1 MNSDSTIDKLYD
13 LRLSVMA
20 EAFTTELART
30 GDATLGF
37 ADRFGLIIDR
47 QWTAREESRLL
58 RRLKN
63 ANLRVSASIEEID
76 FRTPR
81 GLDREVVLDLAGL
94 GFVTG
99 AGNVIITGPTGL
111 GKTYLACALADRACR
126 RGHSAS
132 YRRVPRLVFELALA
146 RADGT
151 YLKAIAAIARVDVLI
166 LDDWGLVTLDAQ
178 ASSDIMDVIDDRA
191 GLRSTIVTS
200 QLPVSE
206 WHSLIT
212 DPSIA
217 DALLDRLV
225 HRAVR
230 IELKGDSMRKE
241 APKEAPKRTKKL
253 T

>member
-1 MNSDSTIDKLYD
+1 MNTALTIERLYD
-13 LRLSVMA
+13 MRLGPMA
-20 EAFTTELART
+20 EAYSTELARS
-30 GDATLGF
+30 GDPALGF
-37 ADRFGLIIDR
+37 AERFGLVVEH
-47 QWTAREESRLL
+47 QWAVREEGRLA

-63 ANLRVSASIEEID
+63 AGLKVDASIEEID
-76 FRTPR
+76 YTAAR
-81 GLDREVVLDLAGL
+81 GLDRAVVADLAELSFLRGA
-94 GFVTG
+94 GNIIVTG
-99 AGNVIITGPTGL
+99 ATGL

-126 RGHSAS
+126 RGHTAS
-132 YRRVPRLVFELALA
+132 YRRVQRLVFELALS

-151 YLKAIAAIARVDVLI
+151 YLKAIASIAKIDVLI
-166 LDDWGLVTLDAQ
+166 LDDWGLAALDAQ
-178 ASSDIMDVIDDRA
+178 AASDIMDVIDDRA
-191 GLRSTIVTS
+191 GVRSTIVTS

-230 IELKGDSMRKE
+230 IELKGGSMRKE
-241 APKEAPKRTKKL
+241 APKRAKKL